1 MPLVSVIIPVKNGVD
16 FIEAAVSSVLRQ
28 TFRDFEIIVIDDQS
42 HDGTRDVLEALDAP
56 MMKIVE
62 TTGMGGLVSALNLG
76 MAQSTAKFIARLDA
90 DDIALPTRLD
100 KQVKLLEDS
109 PATGMC
115 GTWVRTFGSANRRI
129 RYPTTSGEIKSRMLF
144 SNPFAHPSV
153 MIRRGALDNMS
164 LAYDNDFPVAED
176 FRLWTELSQRWEL
189 ANIPEELLRY
199 RVHAGQVSERNA
211 TKRMQSVTKILEE
224 QLSWAGVDVS
234 PHELNLHSAIS
245 FNPFLLGQNIAILP
259 RVRDW
264 FHKLEGT
271 IFTENYSTPQLM
283 KRETTHQ
290 MRRLI
295 RYGAL
300 APVQQVRSKILRGRS

>member
-1 MPLVSVIIPVKNGVD
+1 MPVKNGVE
-16 FIEAAVSSVLRQ
+16 FIEAAISSLLRQ

-42 HDGTRDVLEALDAP
+42 HDGTRDVLEAMDAP

-62 TTGMGGLVSALNLG
+62 TTGTGGLVSALNLG
-76 MAQSTAKFIARLDA
+76 VAQSAAKFIARLDA
-90 DDIALPTRLD
+90 DDIALPTRLE
-100 KQVKLLEDS
+100 KQVRLLEGS
-109 PATGMC
+109 PSTGMC

-153 MIRRGALDNMS
+153 MIRRGALDNVS

-211 TKRMQSVTKILEE
+211 TTRMQSVTKILDA

-234 PHELNLHSAIS
+234 PKELNLHSALS
-245 FNPFLLGQNIAILP
+245 FNPFLLGQNPAILP
-259 RVRDW
+259 RVRNW